1 MSKLPYAGLE
11 VFLAIAEQGSLRGA
25 AKTLG
30 VGPSAISHQLKALE
44 HRIGTS
50 LYTRTTR
57 SVHLT
62 DAGRALLA
70 RVGPAL
76 GEVAGALKDVEG
88 AARIH
93 EGTLRI
99 TLPYGAYRLALAPK
113 LAAFR
118 DAFPGIDV
126 ELSFE
131 EAFVSLH
138 GRHFHAGVRL
148 GGTIHDDMI
157 AVRLT
162 PALTDAFFA
171 SPVYFDTHGRP
182 EAPRDLLAHNC
193 IRYRYIASQDFYPWR
208 FVDGEEEEYAV
219 DVKGSLVVNS
229 FDAAVE
235 AARRGIGIAQNFR
248 EEIEADIADGTLQ
261 TVLDG
266 HAVRR
271 PGFFLYYP
279 REYSRLNILKVFADF
294 MRCRA

>member
-25 AKTLG
+25 AKALG
-30 VGPSAISHQLKALE
+30 VGPPAISHQLKALE
-44 HRIGTS
+44 ARIGAS

-57 SVHLT
+57 SVDLT

-76 GEVAGALKDVEG
+76 AEVAGALKEAEG
-88 AARIH
+88 ASRTH

-118 DAFPGIDV
+118 DAYPGIEV

-162 PALTDAFFA
+162 PPLSDAFFA
-171 SPVYFDTHGRP
+171 SPAYFETHGRP
-182 EAPRDLLAHNC
+182 DVPSDLLSHNC
-193 IRYRYIASQDFYPWR
+193 IRYRYIASQEIYPWR
-208 FVDGEEEEYAV
+208 FKDGEEEFAV
-219 DVKGSLVVNS
+219 DVKGGLIVNS

-235 AARRGIGIAQNFR
+235 AARQGIGIAQNFR
-248 EEIEADIADGTLQ
+248 EEIAADIADGVLQ
-261 TVLDG
+261 TVLDDYTVG
-266 HAVRR
+266 R

-279 REYSRLNILKVFADF
+279 REYSRLKLLKVFVDF
-294 MRCRA
+294 VRCRA